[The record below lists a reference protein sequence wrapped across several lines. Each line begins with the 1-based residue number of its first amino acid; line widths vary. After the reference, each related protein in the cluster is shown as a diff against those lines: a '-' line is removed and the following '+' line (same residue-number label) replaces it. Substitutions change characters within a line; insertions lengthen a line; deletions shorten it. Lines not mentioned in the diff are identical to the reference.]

1 MRIVITGGKHEADF
15 IVNMIKKEHAH
26 HELIVINQDRAFA
39 EYISTNNDIAVFPGD
54 PTKAYVLS
62 DAEAYDADVLLALSD
77 SDTDNYIVCI
87 TAKKLFNIKKTVA
100 KVRNPK
106 NVEIFKKLGVD
117 SVISSTYLLAQT
129 ILNESSIENIIK
141 TLSIEDEK
149 IVMLEM
155 EVESDYQLVNK
166 QIMDIV
172 FPQNITIGCIFRDPH
187 VIIPKGNTVIKALDK
202 LIIITTPAEQDE
214 IIDFIKKKK

>member
-26 HELIVINQDRAFA
+26 QLIVINQDRAFA

-62 DAEAYDADVLLALSD
+62 DAEAHNADVLLALSD
-77 SDTDNYIVCI
+77 SDTDNYITCI
-87 TAKKLFNIKKTVA
+87 TAKRLFNIKKTVA

-106 NVEIFKKLGVD
+106 NVELFKKLGVD

-129 ILNESSIENIIK
+129 ILNESSIENIVK

-149 IVMLEM
+149 IVMIEM
-155 EVESDYQLVNK
+155 EVEGDYAIVNK
-166 QIMDIV
+166 QIMEIA
-172 FPQNITIGCIFRDPH
+172 FPQNITIGFIFRDPH
-187 VIIPKGNTVIKALDK
+187 VIIPKGNTVIKAEDK
-202 LIIITTPAEQDE
+202 LIIISTPAEQEE
-214 IIDFIKKKK
+214 IVEFIKKKK